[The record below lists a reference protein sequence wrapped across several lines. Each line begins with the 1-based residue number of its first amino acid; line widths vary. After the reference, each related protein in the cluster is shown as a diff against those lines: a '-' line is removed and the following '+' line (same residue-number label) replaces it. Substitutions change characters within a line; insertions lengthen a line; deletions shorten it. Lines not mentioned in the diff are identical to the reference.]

1 MKNYPVLRLLHAAEE
16 RADEETT
23 IRDYTSAEELLAAER
38 EPAVIIVDTS
48 RLHEG
53 EERTCYKTYWR
64 CGRVRYF
71 ATHRSSLQIHCVVSI
86 SLRTVFQTI

>member
-53 EERTCYKTYWR
+53 KERIR
-64 CGRVRYF
+64 
-71 ATHRSSLQIHCVVSI
+71 
-86 SLRTVFQTI
+86 